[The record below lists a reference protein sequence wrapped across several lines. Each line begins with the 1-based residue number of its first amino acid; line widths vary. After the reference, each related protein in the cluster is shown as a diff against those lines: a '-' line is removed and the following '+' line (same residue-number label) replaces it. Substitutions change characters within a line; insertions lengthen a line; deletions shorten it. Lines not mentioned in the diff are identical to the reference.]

1 MSVENIHIAIL
12 GSVSAGKTTFFN
24 SLCSD
29 RMSDMMRKKTTMNGA
44 PTGMSGYF
52 HENVALIIH
61 SINE

>member
-1 MSVENIHIAIL
+1 
-12 GSVSAGKTTFFN
+12 VSAGKTTFFN